1 MRTTFASVLLAAALA
16 APLAAQQPDSA
27 LIRRALA
34 LHRAVPM
41 VDGHNDVAES
51 VIYGHSATWD
61 SADIAQSVHGL
72 HTSIP
77 RLRAGGVGA
86 QFWSVWVPPQTLLR
100 QGGLRPALEQIDLIR
115 RMEERYPQAFER
127 ASTAA
132 DVERIHRQ
140 GRIASLI
147 GVEGG
152 HAIENSLGVLRQLY
166 ALGARYMTLTWN
178 NGLAW
183 VDAGEDSVR
192 AHGLSP
198 FGREVVREM
207 NRLGML
213 VDLSHVSDSAAVQA
227 LRVSEAPVIFSHSD
241 TRALIGIRRNVPD
254 EILRMVRSN
263 GGVVMVNF
271 LCAFLDSAT
280 ARYSE
285 GREARFRELWV
296 RFGADTAGFI
306 AAARAWTAANPAP
319 PQPGV
324 GVLADHVDHIRDVA
338 GVDHAGYGSDYDGI
352 SCAPRGM
359 GDVSGFPLL
368 TAELLRRGYSEA
380 DVKKVMGLNLLRALR
395 QAEQVAARLRRERG
409 PSAATLA
416 GLDSAQAR
424 R

>member
-1 MRTTFASVLLAAALA
+1 M
-16 APLAAQQPDSA
+16 PLSAQQPDSA

-41 VDGHNDVAES
+41 IDGHNDVAWS
-51 VIYGHSATWD
+51 VVSDHSAMWD
-61 SADIAQSVHGL
+61 SADIARPVLGL

-86 QFWSVWVPPQTLLR
+86 QFWSVWVPPQALLR
-100 QGGLRPALEQIDLIR
+100 QSALHLAVEQIDLIR
-115 RMEERYPQAFER
+115 QMEARYPQAFER

-132 DVERIHRQ
+132 DIERIHRQ
-140 GRIASLI
+140 GRVASLI
-147 GVEGG
+147 GIEGG
-152 HAIENSLGVLRQLY
+152 HSIENSLGALRQLY

-192 AHGLSP
+192 ANGLSP

-227 LRVSEAPVIFSHSD
+227 IRASEAPVIFSHSD
-241 TRALIGIRRNVPD
+241 ARALVGVGRNVPD

-271 LCAFLDSAT
+271 LCAFLDSAV
-280 ARYSE
+280 ARYSAD
-285 GREARFRELWV
+285 RSARIRELRA
-296 RFGADTAGFI
+296 RFGADSSGF
-306 AAARAWTAANPAP
+306 AAATRAWLAANPAP

-324 GVLADHVDHIRDVA
+324 GVLADHIDHIRDVA
-338 GVDHAGYGSDYDGI
+338 GIDHVGYGSDYDGI
-352 SCAPRGM
+352 SCAPQGM
-359 GDVSGFPLL
+359 GDVGGFPLL
-368 TAELLRRGYSEA
+368 TADLLRRGYSDA
-380 DVKKVMGLNLLRALR
+380 DVKKVIGLNLLRALR
-395 QAEQVAARLRRERG
+395 QAEQVSARLQRERG
-409 PSAATLA
+409 PSTATLA
-416 GLDSAQAR
+416 GLDSARTR

>member
-1 MRTTFASVLLAAALA
+1 M
-16 APLAAQQPDSA
+16 PLSAQQPDSA

-41 VDGHNDVAES
+41 IDGHNDLAES
-51 VIYGHSATWD
+51 VAFDHSATWD
-61 SADIAQSVHGL
+61 SADIARSVPGL

-86 QFWSVWVPPQTLLR
+86 QFWSVWVPPQAVAR
-100 QGGLRPALEQIDLIR
+100 HGALHLAMEQIDLIR
-115 RMEERYPQAFER
+115 QMEARYPDTFER
-127 ASTAA
+127 AGTAA
-132 DVERIHRQ
+132 DIERIHRR
-140 GRIASLI
+140 GKIASLI

-152 HAIENSLGVLRQLY
+152 HTMENSLGVLRQLY

-192 AHGLSP
+192 ADGLSP

-207 NRLGML
+207 NRLGIL

-227 LRVSEAPVIFSHSD
+227 IRFSEAPVIFSHSD
-241 TRALIGIRRNVPD
+241 ARALVGIGRNVPD
-254 EILRMVRSN
+254 EILRMVRPN

-271 LCAFLDSAT
+271 LCSFLDSAMERHTT
-280 ARYSE
+280 ARA
-285 GREARFRELWV
+285 ARFSELRA
-296 RFGADTAGFI
+296 RFGADSSGF
-306 AAARAWTAANPAP
+306 AAAVRAWPAANPAP

-324 GVLADHVDHIRDVA
+324 GVLAGHIDHIRDVA
-338 GVDHAGYGSDYDGI
+338 GIDHVGYGSDYDGI

-368 TAELLRRGYSEA
+368 TAELLRRGYSDA
-380 DVKKVMGLNLLRALR
+380 DVRKVIGLNLLRALR
-395 QAEQVAARLRRERG
+395 QAEQVSARLQRERG
-409 PSAATLA
+409 PSTATLA
-416 GLDSAQAR
+416 GLDSARAR